1 MKIVAH
7 DLETEI
13 NGLQRNLPE
22 PFSLFGDH
30 PNVTRYLRLGF
41 KRLLDIIVAFSALV
55 LLSSL
60 MSIIALRLRSE
71 GKQVFYLQRRVG
83 KGGKEFFMYKF
94 RTMVPNAETLRASLE
109 NLVTD
114 GPLFKV
120 RDDPRVTGFGR
131 ILRRRCLDEIPQLI
145 NVIKN
150 EMSLVGPRPPRPKE
164 VLFYEDWQTV
174 RLEVMP
180 GITGLWQIQE
190 DRDWKFS
197 QVLKFDFCYIKNCN
211 LAFDLKILLKTLVV
225 MVRGIP
231 IHV

>member
-1 MKIVAH
+1 MKILAH
-7 DLETEI
+7 DLETEM
-13 NGLQRNLPE
+13 NRLQRNLLE
-22 PFSLFGDH
+22 PFSLFGDD
-30 PNVTRYLRLGF
+30 PDVGRYAGLGL
-41 KRLLDIIVAFSALV
+41 KRLLDIIVAFSGLV
-55 LLSSL
+55 FLSCL
-60 MSIIALRLRSE
+60 VCIIAFRLRSE
-71 GKQVFYLQRRVG
+71 GKQVFYLQKRVG

-94 RTMVPNAETLRASLE
+94 RTMVPNAEALRASLE
-109 NLVTD
+109 DFVTD

-164 VLFYEDWQTV
+164 VLLYEDWQMV
-174 RLEVMP
+174 RFEVMP

-190 DRDWKFS
+190 EREWKFS
-197 QVLKFDFCYIKNCN
+197 QLLKFDFCYIQNCN

-225 MVRGIP
+225 MLKGIP
-231 IHV
+231 VHV

>member
-13 NGLQRNLPE
+13 NGLQRNLLE

-30 PNVTRYLRLGF
+30 PNVSRYVESGF
-41 KRLLDIIVAFSALV
+41 KRLLDIIVAFSGLV

-60 MSIIALRLRSE
+60 MCIIAFRLRSE
-71 GKQVFYLQRRVG
+71 GKQVFYLQKRVG

-94 RTMVPNAETLRASLE
+94 RTMVPNAEALRASLE

-120 RDDPRVTGFGR
+120 RNDPRVTGFGR

-164 VLFYEDWQTV
+164 VLLYEDWQMV
-174 RLEVMP
+174 RLEVVP
-180 GITGLWQIQE
+180 GITGLWQISGRSE
-190 DRDWKFS
+190 LPFEERLYLDEN
-197 QVLKFDFCYIKNCN
+197 YIRNWSLWMDIVILIKTFRVT
-211 LAFDLKILLKTLVV
+211 LSGKGAF
-225 MVRGIP
+225 
-231 IHV
+231 